1 MRSRPTAPIASLV
14 ALPGRSLALGLH
26 VGLGRVLGLGRT
38 LRLSLVLALGLGLGL
53 GLVSCRAESP
63 IDPLQR
69 EPALLFE
76 GPALLRFL
84 ERASTLADTPAGRA
98 TAKLRSRLEG
108 CREVAFSLPKPATPP
123 SAPVPALEA
132 LACREASGLTPALAA
147 HLERARGAHAGVLQW
162 PIGERGRL
170 ELRFD
175 VDAAGG
181 LALVGRLEADEA
193 MGALAFLLPAAEP
206 PAPARID
213 AARTLV
219 HLHLRSASGTGLAAL
234 VPKDGQADRLF
245 ALKGRLLEGAL
256 LEGTLELAFVEP
268 VPDGQVPLA
277 VLAVHHRGAAPI
289 EAALAEALGQLEST
303 WSIVPAPRRFG
314 GANGLALDGGCY
326 ADLPLLPEL
335 APCWVVTPDA
345 LLVGYRA
352 EAIEAVLAE
361 SAKPSEA
368 SGLVVDLERVRSLDR
383 RLVAAQ
389 TEVAGAGPWPARVAD
404 LYSRLELRGATAE
417 DGAIE
422 LSGRL
427 EARP

>member
-1 MRSRPTAPIASLV
+1 MRSRPTAPIAPLV
-14 ALPGRSLALGLH
+14 ALPGRSLALGFRLGT
-26 VGLGRVLGLGRT
+26 GLV
-38 LRLSLVLALGLGLGL
+38 LRLVLGL
-53 GLVSCRAESP
+53 GLVVGLLSCHAESP
-63 IDPLQR
+63 IDPLRR
-69 EPALLFE
+69 EPALLVE

-84 ERASTLADTPAGRA
+84 EHASTLADTPAGRA
-98 TAKLRSRLEG
+98 TAKLQSRLES
-108 CREVAFSLPKPATPP
+108 CPEVALTRPMPA
-123 SAPVPALEA
+123 PALEA

-147 HLERARGAHAGVLQW
+147 HLERARGEHAGLLQW
-162 PIGERGRL
+162 PIGKRGRL

-181 LALVGRLEADEA
+181 LALTGRVEADEA

-234 VPKDGQADRLF
+234 IPKDGQADRLF

-268 VPDGQVPLA
+268 VPEGQVPLA

-289 EAALAEALGQLEST
+289 AAALAEALGQLEST

-314 GANGLALDGGCY
+314 GVNGPALDGGCY

-361 SAKPSEA
+361 SATPSDA

-404 LYSRLELRGATAE
+404 VYSRLELRGATAE